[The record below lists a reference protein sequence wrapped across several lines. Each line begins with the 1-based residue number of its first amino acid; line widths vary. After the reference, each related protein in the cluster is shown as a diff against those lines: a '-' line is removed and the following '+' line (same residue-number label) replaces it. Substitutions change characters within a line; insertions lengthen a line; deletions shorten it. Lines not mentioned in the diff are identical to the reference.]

1 MPCPWRSLAGVCIS
15 VVSEELN
22 KASKAICW
30 GKNKDPFLIIIILL
44 CIAFPGWF
52 CFANKTL
59 LSLHPLLQELHW
71 LLLGRNWSGEGQSI
85 KHDVENRGYFT
96 KSIASTI
103 YEDSI
108 KLEIEIPPQV
118 PKLEKISCTTLSSKM
133 TRNQTPVSNSSTTWA
148 KSSGLQFN
156 HTCSCTARTWTGSIT
171 WGG

>member
-1 MPCPWRSLAGVCIS
+1 
-15 VVSEELN
+15 
-22 KASKAICW
+22 
-30 GKNKDPFLIIIILL
+30 
-44 CIAFPGWF
+44 
-52 CFANKTL
+52 
-59 LSLHPLLQELHW
+59 LHW

-133 TRNQTPVSNSSTTWA
+133 TRNQTPVSNSSTT
-148 KSSGLQFN
+148 
-156 HTCSCTARTWTGSIT
+156 
-171 WGG
+171 